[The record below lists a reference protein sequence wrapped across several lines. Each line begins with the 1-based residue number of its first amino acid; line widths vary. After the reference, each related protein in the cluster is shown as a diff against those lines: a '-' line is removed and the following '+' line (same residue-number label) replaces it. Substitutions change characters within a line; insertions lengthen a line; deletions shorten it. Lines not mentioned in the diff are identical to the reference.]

1 MIEFYVCRTKMKLA
15 IFCLCLAGTASAV
28 PYQYLPN
35 YTGSRQQVPP
45 TQVKSPLIAG
55 FPQAGLPGA
64 YSMEFIY
71 PYGFGGGAAGPNPEQ
86 PISRYGLVKFSI
98 PQPPGRQSL
107 EVFYPYDFTNQRV
120 MQNMP
125 PMTNGPISPDV
136 LPFGYPPQNIPQQ
149 PVNIPP
155 FNTNAVPSQD
165 PLQSLQQDQ
174 PTQTN
179 QMPTKM

>member
-1 MIEFYVCRTKMKLA
+1 MKLA

-28 PYQYLPN
+28 PYQYLPH
-35 YTGSRQQVPP
+35 YTGTRQQVPP

-71 PYGFGGGAAGPNPEQ
+71 PFGFAGGAAGPNPEQ